1 VACIIGCSKQ
11 YFISTWGLIPQG
23 PKAPSMKKFDFINFI
38 GIGYHF
44 TNLLLYDQFLLRT
57 KHCPHLAGGGHAQP
71 APVSATLR
79 HAPLAR
85 HYQRLRSAE
94 RGSMRRVCALSLRPP
109 PNVARVCA
117 VTVRHKRDPC
127 TLERRTGGAW
137 QRLLGVT
144 GSSSLASRGS
154 VEAAHVRSSKG
165 VPDCCARRVRALR

>member
-1 VACIIGCSKQ
+1 MACIIGCSKQ

-23 PKAPSMKKFDFINFI
+23 PGTIHEKVRFHQFHRQ
-38 GIGYHF
+38 GYHF